1 MFSCPDVHFICTA
14 FPDRTGRKAGVTP
27 ELIVFDGIIHD
38 SRHLVIDGLQIRLG
52 IRTSLFISVIN
63 HGILPPMDHD
73 RGNVTDL
80 HIFKEWQQFHVYQI
94 LLIFQSGQFQ
104 PGAAV

>member
-1 MFSCPDVHFICTA
+1 MLSGPDVHFICTA
-14 FPDRTGRKAGVTP
+14 FPDRTSCKAWIAP
-27 ELIVFDGIIHD
+27 ELIVFDSIIHD
-38 SRHLVIDGLQIRLG
+38 SRHLVIDGLQIRLR
-52 IRTSLFISVIN
+52 IRISLIVPVIN

-73 RGNVTDL
+73 RSNVTDL

-94 LLIFQSGQFQ
+94 LLVFQSGQFQ